1 MSDVV
6 FSIMAR
12 VGLTPRN
19 LVYKRRVG
27 KSESSDTQN
36 AVDEKSKEKKLLDR
50 EDKAAKITGKKPWSG
65 IDESV

>member
-27 KSESSDTQN
+27 KSESSDAKN
-36 AVDEKSKEKKLLDR
+36 MVDEQNEEEKLLDR
-50 EDKAAKITGKKPWSG
+50 EDKAAKITKRPPWSG
-65 IDESV
+65 IDESI

>member
-27 KSESSDTQN
+27 KSESSDAKN
-36 AVDEKSKEKKLLDR
+36 MVDEQNEEEKLLDR
-50 EDKAAKITGKKPWSG
+50 EDEGLLHDYWDSLNG
-65 IDESV
+65 SEEE

>member
-36 AVDEKSKEKKLLDR
+36 AVDEKSEEKKLLDR
-50 EDKAAKITGKKPWSG
+50 EDEGLLHDYWDSLNG
-65 IDESV
+65 SEEE